1 VDWLTASDQKN
12 KNLYKF
18 SPMVIINTI
27 TPLRR
32 LAMLEIDKL
41 NEFLDK
47 CHATLKEHPQ
57 ELKEFLNAMY
67 NLTHIALYLGYI
79 RGKEERKSIDPEEL
93 FNELFN
99 KFLTD
104 QWKHLDNDR
113 KDFYLN
119 EDFFIRLKCETL
131 DLAERLYPI
140 VKTLYDMEPI
150 DASKPIGRLTFT
162 TRQGEEP

>member
-1 VDWLTASDQKN
+1 
-12 KNLYKF
+12 
-18 SPMVIINTI
+18 
-27 TPLRR
+27 
-32 LAMLEIDKL
+32 MLEIDKL
-41 NEFLDK
+41 NELLNK
-47 CHATLKEHPQ
+47 CHAILKEHPQ
-57 ELKEFLNAMY
+57 EAKEFLNAMY
-67 NLTHIALYLGYI
+67 NLMHIALYLGYI
-79 RGKEERKSIDPEEL
+79 RGKEERKNIDPEEV

-140 VKTLYDMEPI
+140 VKNLYDKEPI
-150 DASKPIGRLTFT
+150 DTSKPIGRLVFT
-162 TRQGEEP
+162 ARQGEEP